1 MSTRPRLARLKIA
14 GLACSAAALLS
25 FTQDPKAVRQ
35 ASAVIKRQ
43 AGHMTSLIDEEH
55 YRRVRTFKQMLASY
69 QRNRDLISVGAYA
82 AGSDPLLDK
91 AMTLYPQME
100 AYLQQGIFERS
111 GYDEAC
117 QQLQQ
122 LIV

>member
-1 MSTRPRLARLKIA
+1 
-14 GLACSAAALLS
+14 
-25 FTQDPKAVRQ
+25 
-35 ASAVIKRQ
+35 
-43 AGHMTSLIDEEH
+43 MTSLIDDEH
-55 YRRVRTFKQMLASY
+55 YRRVRNFKQMLASY
-69 QRNRDLISVGAYA
+69 QRNRDLISVGAYV

-111 GYDEAC
+111 GYDDAC

>member
-1 MSTRPRLARLKIA
+1 
-14 GLACSAAALLS
+14 
-25 FTQDPKAVRQ
+25 
-35 ASAVIKRQ
+35 
-43 AGHMTSLIDEEH
+43 
-55 YRRVRTFKQMLASY
+55 
-69 QRNRDLISVGAYA
+69 
-82 AGSDPLLDK
+82 
-91 AMTLYPQME
+91 MTLYPQME

>member
-1 MSTRPRLARLKIA
+1 Y
-14 GLACSAAALLS
+14 
-25 FTQDPKAVRQ
+25 V
-35 ASAVIKRQ
+35 
-43 AGHMTSLIDEEH
+43 
-55 YRRVRTFKQMLASY
+55 
-69 QRNRDLISVGAYA
+69 

-111 GYDEAC
+111 GYDDAC

-122 LIV
+122 MIA

>member
-1 MSTRPRLARLKIA
+1 
-14 GLACSAAALLS
+14 
-25 FTQDPKAVRQ
+25 
-35 ASAVIKRQ
+35 
-43 AGHMTSLIDEEH
+43 MTSLIDEEH

-69 QRNRDLISVGAYA
+69 QRNRDLISVGAYT